1 MAEELK
7 GRLAAAG
14 MARMGRKAALEGE
27 VVSGEQ
33 EIAVPLVVRAAAR
46 TRAHVVAA
54 AVVSVHQKPAAPLVV
69 RAAARTRAGQRA
81 RGEAVLHQK

>member
-46 TRAHVVAA
+46 T
-54 AVVSVHQKPAAPLVV
+54 Q
-69 RAAARTRAGQRA
+69 AGQRA

>member
-33 EIAVPLVVRAAAR
+33 EIAVPLATR

-54 AVVSVHQKPAAPLVV
+54 AVVSVHQKPAAPLLV
-69 RAAARTRAGQRA
+69 RAAARTQAGQRA